1 MKCQK
6 CHECEAVIHYIEID
20 EDKKTSLWI
29 CEECARE
36 EGISAD
42 EDETE
47 PVEPGELTGPGDTAT
62 GFEAFLGGMLETGDE
77 PAPQLSAEPEVV
89 CPGCTYRYEQLQ
101 ETHLLGCAECY
112 TTFRSRLL
120 PMLRRYHS
128 EVGHVG
134 KAPRADGPRAAL
146 RRELA
151 ALKVDLNEAIARED
165 YETAAGLRDEIR
177 RKEADLARGGDAN
190 ATDGSS
196 TQDGG

>member
-6 CHECEAVIHYIEID
+6 CHEREAVIHYIEID

-29 CEECARE
+29 CEVCARE

-42 EDETE
+42 EDEAE
-47 PVEPGELTGPGDTAT
+47 LVAPGEPSGPGESDT
-62 GFEAFLGGMLETGDE
+62 GFEAFLGGMLESADE
-77 PAPQLSAEPEVV
+77 SAPKLSAEPEVV
-89 CPGCTYRYEQLQ
+89 CPGCGYRYEQLQ
-101 ETHLLGCAECY
+101 ETHLLGCPECY
-112 TTFRSRLL
+112 STFRSRLL

-151 ALKVDLNEAIARED
+151 ALKVDLNEAVARED
-165 YETAAGLRDEIR
+165 YETAAGLRDEVR
-177 RKEADLARGGDAN
+177 RKETDLARGVA
-190 ATDGSS
+190 ATETDDSPTHDEG
-196 TQDGG
+196 